1 MVKNLFNQFKKEE
14 DGGLVE
20 YLILI
25 AIAAVAAALLF
36 PGLRKNLVGWFN
48 DMVKNVKEGISGT
61 TGTDGTNAG
70 KIQKASGNDI
80 GGTW

>member
-1 MVKNLFNQFKKEE
+1 M
-14 DGGLVE
+14 
-20 YLILI
+20 
-25 AIAAVAAALLF
+25 F

>member
-1 MVKNLFNQFKKEE
+1 MIKNLMNKFVKEE

-36 PGLRKNLVGWFN
+36 PTLRKNLVEWFN
-48 DMVKNVKEGISGT
+48 GMVGNVQNGISGNSSSKP
-61 TGTDGTNAG
+61 GS
-70 KIQKASGNDI
+70 ASGSQI
-80 GGTW
+80 TWN

>member
-1 MVKNLFNQFKKEE
+1 MIKNLMNKFVKEE

-36 PGLRKNLVGWFN
+36 PTLRKNLVGWFN
-48 DMVKNVKEGISGT
+48 DMVGNVQKGISGDKSAT
-61 TGTDGTNAG
+61 PGAASGTDIKG
-70 KIQKASGNDI
+70 
-80 GGTW
+80 W

>member
-48 DMVKNVKEGISGT
+48 DMVTNVKEGISGT
-61 TGTDGTNAG
+61 TSGTTGHGTVVNKDG
-70 KIQKASGNDI
+70 SGI
-80 GGTW
+80 TGTW